1 MNGNEDFNELTH
13 GYTDVMRI
21 KYVSVP
27 GTIAA
32 VTLHTTTTTTATTA
46 TSAPTMA
53 GAM

>member
-27 GTIAA
+27 STIAA
-32 VTLHTTTTTTATTA
+32 VTIHTTTTTAT
-46 TSAPTMA
+46 SAPVMA
-53 GAM
+53 WAM